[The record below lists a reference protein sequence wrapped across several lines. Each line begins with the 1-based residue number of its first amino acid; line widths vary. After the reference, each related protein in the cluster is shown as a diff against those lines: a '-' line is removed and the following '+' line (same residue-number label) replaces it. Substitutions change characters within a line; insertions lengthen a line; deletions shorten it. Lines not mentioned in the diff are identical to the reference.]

1 MSADRGSTPAAETG
15 TRRGRDAPAGP
26 PPVDVG
32 PAFLVDE
39 LVEDAG
45 DRKNGTAGLR
55 PDPAA
60 EQSAR
65 RPRRPRISAQA
76 VSGDAEPAHG
86 RGAA

>member
-1 MSADRGSTPAAETG
+1 MNADRGSTPAAETG

-26 PPVDVG
+26 PPVAAG

-39 LVEDAG
+39 LVEGAG
-45 DRKNGTAGLR
+45 DRKNGTAGPR
-55 PDPAA
+55 PDPAV
-60 EQSAR
+60 EQ
-65 RPRRPRISAQA
+65 PVRRPRISAQA